1 LAGRQQEGAA
11 FATLPCPGKRIL
23 VERNSFLFHIIY
35 RFMGAQW
42 KQAGREANAQKKGQM
57 VNKLVR
63 EIMVAA
69 KLGGPDPD
77 LNPRLA
83 MVVEKARKASV
94 YRDTIERAIKKGS
107 GQTDEKI
114 AFEQVTFEGFAPHR
128 VPVVVECLTDSRNRT
143 APEIR
148 SLFKAGSLGQ
158 PGSVAF
164 FFNHLGVVEA
174 THSDPNRDAEGDAI
188 EAGAQEIEPLEPE
201 EIPAGQKGA
210 RFLTEIKDLD
220 RVSKALKAAGWNIL
234 ASELRYLAKNFP
246 ELDTTARKEVA
257 DFLNALDDHDDVQH
271 VYAALK

>member
-1 LAGRQQEGAA
+1 
-11 FATLPCPGKRIL
+11 
-23 VERNSFLFHIIY
+23 
-35 RFMGAQW
+35 MGAQW

-57 VNKLVR
+57 VAKLVR
-63 EIMVAA
+63 ELMVAA
-69 KLGGPDPD
+69 KLGGSDPD

-83 MVVEKARKASV
+83 AAVEKARKASV

-107 GQTDEKI
+107 GQTDEKVN
-114 AFEQVTFEGFAPHR
+114 FELVTYEGFAPHK

-148 SLFKAGSLGQ
+148 NLFKTGSLGQ

-174 THSDPNRDAEGDAI
+174 THADLNRDAEGDAI

-201 EIPAGQKGA
+201 EVPEGQKGA

-220 RVSKALKAAGWNIL
+220 SVSKALKAAGWKISS
-234 ASELRYLAKNFP
+234 SEIRYVAKNFTDLS
-246 ELDTTARKEVA
+246 ETARKEVT
-257 DFLNALDDHDDVQH
+257 DFLNALDDHDDVH
-271 VYAALK
+271 RVYAALK